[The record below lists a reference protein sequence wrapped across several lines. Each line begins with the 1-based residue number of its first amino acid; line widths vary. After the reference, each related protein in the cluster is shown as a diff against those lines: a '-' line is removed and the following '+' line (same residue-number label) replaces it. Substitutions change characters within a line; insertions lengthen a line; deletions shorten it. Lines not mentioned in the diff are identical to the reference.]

1 MAYLKNLFTGSWSFG
16 SLRNDGVWIPAYDQE
31 NPTNNVGCTEFIQID
46 ASKPATFSWAGW
58 STLIPSDVTIHSYH
72 SATDSTSY
80 AKVVIDR
87 LSQTVV
93 NNSITFENADG
104 ADFIRLYFHGAGSAR
119 QYIPIGFQ
127 ITQAGVFDDV
137 AFKVI
142 VKNDGISD
150 VIFKT
155 LMLKGEAGGT
165 ISSIEKTSSS
175 GNVDTYTITLND
187 GTTTTFEVTNGSN
200 IESIEKTAT
209 SGLIDTYTVTLTN
222 GDTTTF
228 EVKNGEDAQLYE
240 LPQDCIVAYDK
251 EPEYLHE
258 VAYSNYLALDD
269 VDGID
274 NITVDGF
281 IHQVTTAG
289 KNLLPYPY
297 ANSTTTF
304 NDVYY
309 TDNGDGSIKCN
320 GTANGGT
327 SYFNFQ
333 RYKSAIG
340 IDQVGTY
347 TLSRTILSGSG
358 TFTIQATV
366 RDSNGDVK
374 SRERVNNNTA
384 SKTFT
389 LETGDYV
396 ADCFLYIEEGNSAS
410 DLVLAPQIEAGSQ
423 ATSYEEYTGKAPSPS
438 PDYPQPIVG
447 MGEKQLDGTYSVT
460 IEVVDSDDNSYYLTA
475 SGLSAP
481 VFSWDT
487 IDFKQ
492 GIVHRGWGYKVLD
505 GSEEG
510 WYAYTSGN
518 GYAITIDDMMS
529 GTRQNGKCNSFL
541 VKTAVSSDDN
551 IINFGLNTNHNIY
564 FVNVNITGVTDL
576 ASWKTWLSN
585 NETYIVYP
593 LDSAI
598 DESVTITGD
607 IDHIKNM
614 RDWVV
619 EIKAPQY
626 ASPINAWYYGEID
639 FPDGYEEVGLP
650 IDDLLYYQDQEY
662 IEFPT
667 NWGFAMGYV
676 FDADEVRFMI
686 NVTKDLHDG
695 FRVVANRS
703 LNLALS
709 IYTGSGGGSLTGFN
723 LVDASFIREYGQIQL
738 RLQTET
744 AHGLTVG
751 SLLGARVSQGRLRIT
766 FEED

>member
-1 MAYLKNLFTGSWSFG
+1 MAHLKNLFTGSWSFG

-80 AKVVIDR
+80 AKVVINR

-150 VIFKT
+150 IIFKT

-165 ISSIEKTSSS
+165 ISSIEKTSSV
-175 GNVDTYTITLND
+175 GVVDTYTITLND
-187 GTTTTFEVTNGSN
+187 GNTSTFEVTNGSN

-240 LPQDCIVAYDK
+240 LPEDCIVAYDK
-251 EPEYLHE
+251 EPELHSLTGLHGY
-258 VAYSNYLALDD
+258 VAFDAY
-269 VDGID
+269 GIK
-274 NITVDGF
+274 NVK
-281 IHQVTTAG
+281 VTGYTKQATTTG
-289 KNLLPYPY
+289 KNLFNPDQTVTNNSYLDANGAIQSTTGWKVSDYIEVNSSTNYYFNP
-297 ANSTTTF
+297 NSTSGNNAKGAFYDSSNNFISSFNSGAIAITTPSNCQYIRF
-304 NDVYY
+304 SFRDASNDIQLEL
-309 TDNGDGSIKCN
+309 GS
-320 GTANGGT
+320 
-327 SYFNFQ
+327 S
-333 RYKSAIG
+333 
-340 IDQVGTY
+340 
-347 TLSRTILSGSG
+347 
-358 TFTIQATV
+358 
-366 RDSNGDVK
+366 
-374 SRERVNNNTA
+374 
-384 SKTFT
+384 
-389 LETGDYV
+389 
-396 ADCFLYIEEGNSAS
+396 
-410 DLVLAPQIEAGSQ
+410 
-423 ATSYEEYTGKAPSPS
+423 ATSYEEYTGGKPSPN
-438 PDYPQPIVG
+438 PDFPQDIIG
-447 MGEKQLDGTYSVT
+447 YGTKELDGTYT
-460 IEVVDSDDNSYYLTA
+460 IDIEVIDNDDNTYNITA
-475 SGLSAP
+475 SGLAYP
-481 VFSWDT
+481 LYDGDVL
-487 IDFKQ
+487 DFENSKVIRAN
-492 GIVHRGWGYKVLD
+492 GHRLLD
-505 GSEEG
+505 GSENWVQG
-510 WYAYTSGN
+510 SYTIRYFTLYISDMLSGN
-518 GYAITIDDMMS
+518 RMDGRCDNFRLTTEAFNVEVNNSIRFGWSNKYINICSDKFTDMS
-529 GTRQNGKCNSFL
+529 AFQ
-541 VKTAVSSDDN
+541 
-551 IINFGLNTNHNIY
+551 
-564 FVNVNITGVTDL
+564 
-576 ASWKTWLSN
+576 TWLSSN
-585 NETYIVYP
+585 NTEIIYP
-593 LDSAI
+593 LATPTE
-598 DESVTITGD
+598 ESVTISGD
-607 IDHIKNM
+607 TSI
-614 RDWVV
+614 V
-619 EIKAPQY
+619 ENLRGWTQVDAWDEDVTLDV
-626 ASPINAWYYGEID
+626 WYYSDVE